1 MPGSQPILVFLIF
14 SSLMYMACDGCDLD
28 QVVRGC
34 KIQQR
39 QCICGIGCRSEYRYR
54 SREECRNNLK
64 GKVSDVCSTKPCANN
79 GICMQTPMSPSMYK
93 CRCEGTGYYGSR
105 CEYPCP
111 LPGSIVRSFPHECIV
126 I

>member
-1 MPGSQPILVFLIF
+1 
-14 SSLMYMACDGCDLD
+14 MYMACDGCDLD

-64 GKVSDVCSTKPCANN
+64 GKKFN
-79 GICMQTPMSPSMYK
+79 
-93 CRCEGTGYYGSR
+93 E
-105 CEYPCP
+105 
-111 LPGSIVRSFPHECIV
+111 
-126 I
+126 